1 MSGAQAI
8 TVVKLGGALL
18 DDAAALAG
26 VARTIAAFQ
35 GDVIVVHGGGA
46 EVDRRLAAAGIVS
59 EKIDG
64 VRVTPS
70 EAMAEVVAALA
81 GVVNHALVRAL
92 QGAGAKAV
100 GLTLTDGG
108 ACVCTR
114 KMTPPGLGHV
124 GEVVGGDGSLWR
136 TLLDGGFVPVLSS
149 IGADA
154 DGALNINADEAAA
167 GVAKAAGAASLVL
180 LTDVDG
186 VRDAH
191 GSTIAQLGIDAIE
204 RLIGDGVIRG
214 GMAVKCRSAA
224 NAATASGVPVRIA
237 SWRDAGALSDGSRGT
252 VVHREDERLGAGGRR
267 PDADAVG
274 KAMVR

>member
-1 MSGAQAI
+1 MSGARAI

-26 VARTIAAFQ
+26 VVRTIAAFD
-35 GDVIVVHGGGA
+35 GAVIVVHGGGA
-46 EVDRRLAAAGIVS
+46 EVDRRLAAAGILS
-59 EKIDG
+59 EKIEG

-92 QGAGAKAV
+92 QGAGANAV

-108 ACVCTR
+108 ACACAR
-114 KMTPPGLGHV
+114 KIMPAGLGRV
-124 GEVVGGDGSLWR
+124 GEVVGGDGALWR

-180 LTDVDG
+180 LTDVEG
-186 VRDAH
+186 VRDAD
-191 GSTIAQLGIDAIE
+191 GRTIASLDAERIEQLIAG
-204 RLIGDGVIRG
+204 GVIVG

-224 NAATASGVPVRIA
+224 GAAEASGVPVRIA
-237 SWRDAGALSDGSRGT
+237 SWRDPAALSDAARGT
-252 VVHREDERLGAGGRR
+252 VVHGFGGGVGRR
-267 PDADAVG
+267 RPGVVVG
-274 KAMVR
+274 